1 MKFLKLDGRLDRL
14 GYLSVLLSIVATL
27 VVIFTLKLD
36 ISVLVFF
43 PFFVWIFLVN
53 SVKRGRDIGL
63 NSLLTLLLSIITP
76 AVVIYFYDIFFGYLQ
91 YLALLFILVLLIVPS
106 SKKESRV
113 EPKWEIVTVRWVIIL
128 ASIFIFL
135 SAIIPIHSCPTGDTQ
150 RDLTCIRMRSVSESL
165 EMYRVDHSRYPT
177 TQEGLD
183 PLLDKYLKRH
193 PKDTWGKNIQYEL
206 QGDRFVLFSYGI
218 DREQGIQDE
227 GGEDI
232 FFPDCLD

>member
-36 ISVLVFF
+36 MLVLVFF
-43 PFFVWIFLVN
+43 PFFVWIFFVN

-76 AVVIYFYDIFFGYLQ
+76 AVVVYFYDIFFGYLQ

-128 ASIFIFL
+128 ASILAFL
-135 SAIIPIHSCPTGDTQ
+135 SVIIPIHNCPKSDTQ
-150 RDLTCIRMRSVSESL
+150 RDLTCIQMRSVSESL

-193 PKDTWGKNIQYEL
+193 PKDAWGKSIQYEL

-218 DREQGIQDE
+218 DREQGIQYE

>member
-128 ASIFIFL
+128 ASILAFL
-135 SAIIPIHSCPTGDTQ
+135 SVIIPIHNCPKSDTQ
-150 RDLTCIRMRSVSESL
+150 RDLTCIQMRSVSESL

-218 DREQGIQDE
+218 DREQGIQYE

>member
-53 SVKRGRDIGL
+53 SVKRGRDMGL